1 MSSLQD
7 DSTPA
12 ALEHTARPV
21 SWRKYSPV
29 KTDMSLTD
37 PASHVDPNEPD
48 TATPHQPARPT
59 TTEEKRVWREGQHA
73 MTYTAWLANE
83 KELDDAFRTW
93 RDTDDGKREVA
104 EVYSRFPG
112 LRRTS
117 MGAEDVSWFVREM
130 STPGTYLRTTW
141 DAAHSDPNT
150 KPLFSIPQLKLLVL
164 LASPRRSLNTCNLP
178 GQCQQLFLFYGFMEW
193 RNIFGPE
200 AGERSDEYD
209 RLFPHY
215 GYLEGNLLDWPKPCK
230 PEGRGIP
237 MGYGITLPPGEEGL
251 LTTERYLLNK
261 PLYWDIP
268 PYIPSSRIY
277 PGTTAKGITDLPAEV
292 LDKIFK
298 RVGLFGG
305 PIIMAL
311 KDQQSA
317 HAPSRF
323 HATFALPTH
332 RINIDR
338 CMVSDWDTQLHPC
351 TKIPKILD
359 LRRVCR
365 KWGDMIRDVFFQ
377 NTFVFRCEDHG
388 HGSMSQ
394 NVWAISTSMREDRYN
409 LADFKI
415 RFNPILTDGVVQP
428 FEGSDEVGFDYE
440 EEVVHLGA
448 SRNTGRMIFGTD
460 APCDRTFVKKWINSQ
475 LFLDDGGHL
484 AVRAFRLKF
493 DPGTHAREL
502 SKQWLSDIF
511 QHLHRRGIGGKSA
524 GSNTLLLDWNA
535 RDL

>member
-12 ALEHTARPV
+12 ALEHSNR
-21 SWRKYSPV
+21 
-29 KTDMSLTD
+29 
-37 PASHVDPNEPD
+37 PASYPSHIDPNEPD
-48 TATPHQPARPT
+48 TATPHKPPRPT
-59 TTEEKRVWREGQHA
+59 TTEEKRVWREGQDE
-73 MTYTAWLANE
+73 MTYNAWLANE
-83 KELDDAFRTW
+83 VELDDAFRIW
-93 RDTDDGKREVA
+93 RDTDDGRREVA
-104 EVYSRFPG
+104 QVYRRFPG
-112 LRRTS
+112 LRLTS

-130 STPGTYLRTTW
+130 STPG
-141 DAAHSDPNT
+141 
-150 KPLFSIPQLKLLVL
+150 FSVPQLKLLVL

-261 PLYWDIP
+261 PLYWDTP

-311 KDQQSA
+311 KDQPSA

-332 RINIDR
+332 RINVDR
-338 CMVSDWDTQLHPC
+338 CM
-351 TKIPKILD
+351 
-359 LRRVCR
+359 
-365 KWGDMIRDVFFQ
+365 
-377 NTFVFRCEDHG
+377 
-388 HGSMSQ
+388 
-394 NVWAISTSMREDRYN
+394 NVWAISTSMREDRYD

-415 RFNPILTDGVVQP
+415 RFNPILTDGVAQS
-428 FEGSDEVGFDYE
+428 FEGSDEIGFDYE

-448 SRNTGRMIFGTD
+448 SVNTGRMIFGTD
-460 APCDRTFVKKWINSQ
+460 TPCDRTFVKRWLNSQ
-475 LFLDDGGHL
+475 LFLDDAGHL

-493 DPGTHAREL
+493 DPGTHAREV

-511 QHLHRRGIGGKSA
+511 KHLHRRGIGGKSA

>member
-1 MSSLQD
+1 MSSLLEYVRL
-7 DSTPA
+7 A
-12 ALEHTARPV
+12 ARERGFRPML
-21 SWRKYSPV
+21 P
-29 KTDMSLTD
+29 
-37 PASHVDPNEPD
+37 PSHIDPNEPD

-59 TTEEKRVWREGQHA
+59 ATEEKRVWRQGQDA
-73 MTYTAWLANE
+73 MTYNAWLANE
-83 KELDDAFRTW
+83 KELDDAFRIW

-112 LRRTS
+112 LRLTS

-130 STPGTYLRTTW
+130 STP
-141 DAAHSDPNT
+141 
-150 KPLFSIPQLKLLVL
+150 
-164 LASPRRSLNTCNLP
+164 
-178 GQCQQLFLFYGFMEW
+178 
-193 RNIFGPE
+193 
-200 AGERSDEYD
+200 
-209 RLFPHY
+209 
-215 GYLEGNLLDWPKPCK
+215 
-230 PEGRGIP
+230 
-237 MGYGITLPPGEEGL
+237 EEGL
-251 LTTERYLLNK
+251 LTTERYMLNQ
-261 PLYWDIP
+261 PLYWDTP

-277 PGTTAKGITDLPAEV
+277 PGTTAKGIADMPAEV

-311 KDQQSA
+311 KDQSSA

-338 CMVSDWDTQLHPC
+338 CM
-351 TKIPKILD
+351 
-359 LRRVCR
+359 
-365 KWGDMIRDVFFQ
+365 
-377 NTFVFRCEDHG
+377 
-388 HGSMSQ
+388 

-415 RFNPILTDGVVQP
+415 RFNLILTDGVVQP
-428 FEGSDEVGFDYE
+428 FEGSDEIGFDYE

-502 SKQWLSDIF
+502 SKRWLSDIF
-511 QHLHRRGIGGKSA
+511 QHLHRRGIRGISA